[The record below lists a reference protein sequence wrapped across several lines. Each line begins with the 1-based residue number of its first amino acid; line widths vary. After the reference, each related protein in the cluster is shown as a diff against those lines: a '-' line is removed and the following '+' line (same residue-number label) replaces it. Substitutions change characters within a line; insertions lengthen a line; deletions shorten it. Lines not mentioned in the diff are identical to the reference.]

1 MCWEAECSESWW
13 AMLAGQGEEAAPDPA
28 GGPPDRP
35 PALGERFSP
44 YLGPPAGLAAP
55 PGASAR
61 LLGVVYTSGRGEFQ
75 NEMTEQEKP
84 LTIMRIAWGVC
95 IGNLIAAL
103 IIAIIYSGFNHH

>member
-13 AMLAGQGEEAAPDPA
+13 AIVGGQGEDAPPDPGPDPA
-28 GGPPDRP
+28 GGPPG
-35 PALGERFSP
+35 AGERFSP
-44 YLGPPAGLAAP
+44 YLGSSAGLAARP
-55 PGASAR
+55 RPSAR
-61 LLGVVYTSGRGEFQ
+61 LFLGVYTSGKGELQ
-75 NEMTEQEKP
+75 NEMTEQGKP